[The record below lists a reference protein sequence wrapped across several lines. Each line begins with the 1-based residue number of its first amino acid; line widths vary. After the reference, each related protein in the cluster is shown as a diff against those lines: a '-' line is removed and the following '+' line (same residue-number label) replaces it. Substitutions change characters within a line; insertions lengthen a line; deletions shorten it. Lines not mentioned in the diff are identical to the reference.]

1 MSLRLLTLCCLIS
14 VQGYSQIS
22 TDSAAFYVKEIYR
35 QTLSEEKA
43 YSWLTTLTKDIG
55 HRLAGSDNSY
65 KAINWAKATIDTF
78 GLDRVWLQPVIVPHW
93 ERGKSEQVIMV
104 SKEVGAYTLLAYALG
119 NSVGSGPNGVRG
131 DVVEVQSLDDL
142 RALPD
147 SDVDGKIVFFNRP
160 MDLGQIS
167 TFSAY
172 GGAADQRTSGP
183 VLAAEKGAIGVA
195 IRSLSTRQDDYPHTG
210 MTQLSDK
217 IDNIPSVA
225 LSTKDATFLSESLKK
240 GPADLVIYTH
250 CRMLA
255 DTMSYNVIGEI
266 KGTTHPEEIILVGGH
281 FDSWDVGEGAH
292 DDGSGCMHSME
303 VLYRLRKMGYKPNR
317 TIRCVLF
324 MNEENGLKGGKAYAD
339 TAAVHNEYHM
349 AAIESDAGG
358 FTPQAFG
365 VSAGANASLD
375 TALAHMSVI
384 MDLMEPYDIEIK
396 AGGGGADI
404 GPLKPNAGLLFG
416 LRPDTSKYF
425 DFHHSDLDV
434 LENVHPRELANGS
447 AAMTALV
454 FLLDQYGIG
463 K

>member
-1 MSLRLLTLCCLIS
+1 MSS
-14 VQGYSQIS
+14 
-22 TDSAAFYVKEIYR
+22 DSAAFYIKDIYR
-35 QTLSEEKA
+35 QTLFEEKA
-43 YSWLTTLTKDIG
+43 YTWLTTLTKDIG
-55 HRLAGSDNSY
+55 NRLSGSENSY
-65 KAINWAKATIDTF
+65 KAINWAKATLDTF

-104 SKEVGAYTLLAYALG
+104 SKEVGAHTLMAYALG
-119 NSVGSGPNGVRG
+119 NSVASGPNGVRG
-131 DVVEVQSLDDL
+131 EVVEVQSLDEL
-142 RALPD
+142 RGLPD

-172 GGAADQRTSGP
+172 GGAADQRVSGP

-217 IDNIPSVA
+217 IDNIPAVA
-225 LSTKDATFLSESLKK
+225 LSTNEATFLSESLKK

-250 CRMLA
+250 CRMLN

-266 KGTTHPEEIILVGGH
+266 KGSTHPEEIILVGGH

-324 MNEENGLKGGKAYAD
+324 MNEENGLKGGRAYAD
-339 TAAVHNEYHM
+339 SAAIKNEYHM

-365 VSAGANASLD
+365 VSAGAKASLD
-375 TALAHMSVI
+375 TAMAHMSAI
-384 MDLMEPYDIEIK
+384 MDLLEPYDIEIK

-404 GPLKPNAGLLFG
+404 GPLKPNAGLLIG
-416 LRPDTSKYF
+416 LRPDSSRYF
-425 DFHHSDLDV
+425 DLHHSDLDV
-434 LENVHPRELANGS
+434 LENVHPRELATGS
-447 AAMTALV
+447 AAMTSLI

-463 K
+463 N